1 MKGTFPKAEIAEKLR
16 TYRTLHGLT
25 QTELSLKLGVSF
37 RAVVSWEQGWRR
49 PDLFSIIRLA
59 EVTGIPME
67 QWLEGIPP
75 CYLPHGSGPRHR
87 TFRP

>member
-59 EVTGIPME
+59 EAWVVTGASPVPGVAPPPNS
-67 QWLEGIPP
+67 WRGIW
-75 CYLPHGSGPRHR
+75 GAKA
-87 TFRP
+87 